1 MVCGDRTDTTRITP
15 AGELNKLQKFILWT
29 LKVIKND
36 GSNKKNELWLGIF
49 IIHRILKR
57 SHKKIF
63 NAIEKNERQHKE
75 NLRAL
80 RIKKQK
86 P

>member
-1 MVCGDRTDTTRITP
+1 M
-15 AGELNKLQKFILWT
+15 LWT

-49 IIHRILKR
+49 IIHRILK
-57 SHKKIF
+57 SHNKIF

-86 P
+86 PWKKHETGAE